1 MNLVM
6 FDIDGTLA
14 NANEVDEQCFLQALS
29 EVLQVGATDT
39 DWTNYENVTDRGC
52 LEEFTR
58 RNRGRPVTQEESDSI
73 RRRYI
78 GLLAQHAERKP
89 DLFRPIPGAIEMLE
103 DLRRRPET
111 MVSVATGALLETARI
126 KLRAAGLALD
136 SLPMATGDDALCREE
151 IMLLAE
157 RKAAQVVGRNRFRTR
172 TYVGDGTWDL
182 QAAQNLGFSFIGIA
196 EGAYAEAL
204 RAKGARYIVSDY
216 SEGGRFLEHLQSIW
230 NA

>member
-14 NANEVDEQCFLQALS
+14 NANEVDEQCFFQALS
-29 EVLQVGATDT
+29 EILQVEATDT
-39 DWTNYENVTDRGC
+39 DWTTYENVTDRGC
-52 LEEFTR
+52 LEEFAR
-58 RNRGRPVTQEESDSI
+58 RNMGRPVTQEESESI
-73 RRRYI
+73 RRRYT

-89 DLFRPIPGAIEMLE
+89 DLFKPIPGAIEMLK

-126 KLRAAGLALD
+126 KLRAAGFALD
-136 SLPMATGDDALCREE
+136 SLPMATGDDALFREE

-157 RKAAQVVGRNRFRTR
+157 RKTAEVFGTNSFRTR

-196 EGAYAEAL
+196 EGASAEAL
-204 RAKGARYIVSDY
+204 RRRGAKWVVSDY
-216 SEGGRFLEHLQSIW
+216 KERGRFLEYLQSIW
-230 NA
+230 NS